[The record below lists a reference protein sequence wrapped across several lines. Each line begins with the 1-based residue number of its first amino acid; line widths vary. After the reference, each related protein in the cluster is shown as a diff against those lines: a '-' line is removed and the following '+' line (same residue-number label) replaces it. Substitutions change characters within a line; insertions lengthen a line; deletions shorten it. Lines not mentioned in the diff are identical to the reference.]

1 MTGGRTDI
9 FRTVIVAATPR
20 SGSSMLGQVMAST
33 GCLGKPAEYFE
44 PDRVPGTT
52 PVDRCRLVLT
62 EGRSANGV
70 VATKLFPLHFDWLR
84 RDVRLSDWFP
94 DPLWVHLRRRDLLG
108 QAISLA
114 IAMQDR
120 AWKSN
125 DTPVGS
131 AVYSREGIE
140 RALKQ
145 LAEPRWP
152 VFFAR
157 HGIEPLELVYEDL
170 GDAGDACRMMA
181 DRLGV
186 TLTAMPAPPMLLRQR
201 GAVNEAWRRRFIAE
215 AGNPDD
221 FDGRVPEARRRW
233 RFWRRP

>member
-9 FRTVIVAATPR
+9 FRMVIVAATPR

-44 PDRVPGTT
+44 PGRVPGTT